1 LTRCPGMIRL
11 FNIQQRGR
19 AMSTKITIAQALRR
33 IKKLKGQIAEHTQRA
48 QQSVSYEQGKLP
60 AFRFN
65 EEVHALK
72 SAQNEMVDLQARV
85 SIANAKASIMDGTD
99 ELSHSEAIRRLQEM
113 KGEIAFLRGLNLR
126 NEVVKSRE
134 QDYDE
139 AKNTYVMRVTET
151 VWLSDL
157 SELDRDKQVRQ
168 LQDHFEALNNVV
180 EDHNHKV
187 AV

>member
-1 LTRCPGMIRL
+1 
-11 FNIQQRGR
+11 
-19 AMSTKITIAQALRR
+19 MSTKITIAQALRR

-65 EEVHALK
+65 EEVLALK
-72 SAQNEMVDLQARV
+72 AAQNEMVDLQARV
-85 SIANAKASIMDGTD
+85 AIANAKATIQDGADT
-99 ELSHSEAIRRLQEM
+99 LSHSEAIRRLQEM

-126 NEVVKSRE
+126 NETIKSRE
-134 QDYDE
+134 QDFDE
-139 AKNTYVMRVTET
+139 AKGTYVMRVTET
-151 VWLSDL
+151 VWVADL
-157 SELDRDKQVRQ
+157 SEQERDRQVRQ
-168 LQDHFEALNNVV
+168 LQDHFETLNNVV